1 MLYAAIIVTIT
12 YVSLEAMNKFEEK
25 EELKKAE
32 EEGYEVFISR
42 Y

>member
-1 MLYAAIIVTIT
+1 MLYAAIIVTIG
-12 YVSLEAMNKFEEK
+12 YIGLEAMNKFEKK

-32 EEGYEVFISR
+32 EEGYDVYFS